1 MIPSEMTDEGL
12 ITLLRAWMNFD
23 TKDLNKNIHEIKR
36 GWPKDFWDVWGEI
49 KSRKLDWRMP
59 HEHYVG
65 IIGTRARD
73 SYEDYQILYNYFN
86 LFKNKEKIV
95 IVSGLC
101 TRGGDKFA
109 TILYKTFGTKKLW
122 FPAQWD
128 KYGKR
133 KAGFIRNTDIAMVS
147 DEMIALVRMDR
158 KGGTEDTIIKFC
170 TIQGKTNNLK
180 LL

>member
-1 MIPSEMTDEGL
+1 MTDESL
-12 ITLLRAWMNFD
+12 LTTLRAWMNFRS
-23 TKDLNKNIHEIKR
+23 KDLNTDIHEIKR
-36 GWPKDFWDVWGEI
+36 DWPEIFWDVWGEI
-49 KSRKLDWRMP
+49 KARKLDWKMP
-59 HEHYVG
+59 DEFHVG

-86 LFKNKEKIV
+86 TFSNKSKVV

-101 TRGGDKFA
+101 AKGGDKFA

-128 KYGKR
+128 KYGKA

-147 DEMIALVRMDR
+147 DIIIALVRQDR

-170 TIQGKTNNLK
+170 TIQGNTDRLI